1 MRHRTGSLA
10 TAVAA
15 ALLVGCSSFQRAP
28 TPGEGVARARSGEI
42 RVNKVDGSIV
52 PLVNASIVGDSLI
65 GLSPRTG
72 ARVAI
77 ATSAIASVEAKDIDA
92 GRTALLGGGIILGLA
107 AVAGVVA
114 LVAILVAAGR

>member
-1 MRHRTGSLA
+1 MRQRTGSLA
-10 TAVAA
+10 TALAVA
-15 ALLVGCSSFQRAP
+15 LFVGCSSFQRAR

-65 GLSPRTG
+65 GVSPRTG
-72 ARVAI
+72 DRIAI
-77 ATSAIASVEAKDIDA
+77 PTSAIASVEAKDIDA

-114 LVAILVAAGR
+114 LVAIVVSAGR

>member
-10 TAVAA
+10 TALAVAS
-15 ALLVGCSSFQRAP
+15 LVGCSSFQRAR
-28 TPGEGVARARSGEI
+28 TPGEGVARAKSGEI

-65 GLSPRTG
+65 GISPRTG
-72 ARVAI
+72 ARIAI
-77 ATSAIASVEAKDIDA
+77 PTSAIASVESKDIDA

-107 AVAGVVA
+107 AVAGVIA
-114 LVAILVAAGR
+114 LVAIVVSAGR

>member
-10 TAVAA
+10 TALAVAFI
-15 ALLVGCSSFQRAP
+15 VGCSSFQRAR

-65 GLSPRTG
+65 GVSPRTG
-72 ARVAI
+72 DRIAI
-77 ATSAIASVEAKDIDA
+77 PTSAIAWVESKDIDA

-107 AVAGVVA
+107 AVAGVIA
-114 LVAILVAAGR
+114 LVAIVVSAGR